1 MLLYLAQEGRGIG
14 LLNKLKAYELQEQ
27 GLDTVEANLR
37 LGFAADQREYGIGS
51 QILADLGLSTI
62 RVLTNNP
69 KKISGIAGFGLE
81 VVAAG
86 ADRGGAEQREPP
98 LSRGEAREARPQA
111 APPGSPLRSRPLRR
125 SRGVSERDSWPEAPS
140 LEDPPG
146 AEDEA
151 PEAEVETPEPEVESD
166 DAEVESP
173 EAEVESEDAEADEPE
188 AEAAPVADEPE
199 VEPEPA
205 AEHAAGDFVV
215 PDGYSVLEGSP
226 QGGRRAV
233 GVVVSR
239 FNGAVTG
246 KLLEGALA
254 ELESAGVAREAI
266 TIMPVPGAFELPIA
280 AMALAKTRR
289 YACIVAL
296 GCVIRGETP
305 HFDFVAGEAA
315 SGLQLAALE
324 TGVPVA
330 FGVLTLEEA
339 DQADDRLAKGAE
351 AVRTGLE
358 MADVFAQLRAAAQ
371 R

>member
-1 MLLYLAQEGRGIG
+1 MS
-14 LLNKLKAYELQEQ
+14 
-27 GLDTVEANLR
+27 D
-37 LGFAADQREYGIGS
+37 
-51 QILADLGLSTI
+51 
-62 RVLTNNP
+62 
-69 KKISGIAGFGLE
+69 
-81 VVAAG
+81 
-86 ADRGGAEQREPP
+86 
-98 LSRGEAREARPQA
+98 
-111 APPGSPLRSRPLRR
+111 
-125 SRGVSERDSWPEAPS
+125 RDSWPEAPS

-146 AEDEA
+146 EEDEA
-151 PEAEVETPEPEVESD
+151 PEAEEVDDVEEVEAEEVVAETDESAAEEPQD
-166 DAEVESP
+166 DVV
-173 EAEVESEDAEADEPE
+173 EAES
-188 AEAAPVADEPE
+188 
-199 VEPEPA
+199 
-205 AEHAAGDFVV
+205 AEHAAGDFLL
-215 PDGYSVLEGSP
+215 PDGYGVLEGKP

-233 GVVVSR
+233 GIVVSR

-266 TIMPVPGAFELPIA
+266 TVMPVPGAFELPIA

-296 GCVIRGETP
+296 GCVIRGDTP

-339 DQADDRLAKGAE
+339 DQADDRLEKGAE